1 MYKEQVQKFYEVLW
15 DAHDKAAIPSVLC
28 EDFTFR
34 GSLGQEK
41 RGHSG
46 FAEYVDMVH
55 KALGHYQC
63 MIEDIVSEG
72 DKVFAKMTFTGIHQA
87 DLMGYASTHKRV
99 SWAGCALF
107 TFKGERIADVWVLGD
122 LKSLEEQ
129 LQRNKTEYSSE
140 IGSSSC
146 QRVGHIHPG

>member
-1 MYKEQVQKFYEVLW
+1 MRKEQVRKFYEVLW
-15 DAHDKAAIPSVLC
+15 DAHDKAAIPSVLH

-55 KALGHYQC
+55 QALGNYRC
-63 MIEDIVSEG
+63 VIEELVSEG

-87 DLMGYASTHKRV
+87 EFMGYAPTHKRV
-99 SWAGCALF
+99 SWAGGALF
-107 TFKGERIADVWVLGD
+107 TFQGDRIADVWVLGD
-122 LKSLEEQ
+122 VKGLEEQ
-129 LQRNKTEYSSE
+129 LERNKT
-140 IGSSSC
+140 
-146 QRVGHIHPG
+146 

>member
-1 MYKEQVQKFYEVLW
+1 MYKEQVRKFYEVLW
-15 DAHDKAAIPSVLC
+15 DAHDKAAIPSVLH
-28 EDFTFR
+28 ENFTFR

-41 RGHSG
+41 KEHSG

-55 KALGHYQC
+55 QALGNYRC
-63 MIEDIVSEG
+63 VIEELVSEG

-87 DLMGYASTHKRV
+87 EFMGYAPTYKQV

-122 LKSLEEQ
+122 LKNLEEQ
-129 LQRNKTEYSSE
+129 LKRQEK
-140 IGSSSC
+140 
-146 QRVGHIHPG
+146 